1 MNVEIQRR
9 PRKKITFI
17 RLLDFLT
24 KSTQSAEAKRISQLN
39 SSHTPWN

>member
-1 MNVEIQRR
+1 MEIQRR
-9 PRKKITFI
+9 PGKRITFI
-17 RLLDFLT
+17 RVIDFLS